1 MFFVADQPKE
11 YEASLDAW
19 VESIS
24 KKSGRTYYYHRK
36 SRESKWELTEEERE
50 KLLPVLDPYNNSLII
65 PLAAFVEFPM
75 AEELV
80 NNAMT
85 YQVSISLW
93 SRREEGWWLRCWV
106 CQMLLTGKRRPRSAA
121 VLSIT
126 NRYRKSFSKWPRH
139 RWTECCTSH

>member
-1 MFFVADQPKE
+1 MTDHPEE

-36 SRESKWELTEEERE
+36 TRESKWELTQEERA
-50 KLLPVLDPYNNSLII
+50 KLLPTLDPYNNSLII
-65 PLAAFVEFPM
+65 PLKAFVEFPM

-85 YQVSISLW
+85 YQVSTSYDDT
-93 SRREEGWWLRCWV
+93 REEG
-106 CQMLLTGKRRPRSAA
+106 GG
-121 VLSIT
+121 
-126 NRYRKSFSKWPRH
+126 
-139 RWTECCTSH
+139 